1 MLLIKRRES
10 IDQFAKNNIISRGEK
25 FYDAPKRSEESIP
38 EKSEQK
44 SDQSIPKWLQVP
56 KDRFNFIKLK
66 INTNK
71 ELTTMID
78 SQRYI
83 LNDTNELVNK
93 IAEKKISKNNA
104 IKAYNN
110 LVNKL
115 EKTDLPDSSY
125 SIANIQD
132 YFEFIIKKHE
142 TLTENPPIQIYPN
155 KIKNRIVFKIKT
167 S

>member
-71 ELTTMID
+71 DLNTMID
-78 SQRYI
+78 NQRYT
-83 LNDTNELVNK
+83 LNDNSW
-93 IAEKKISKNNA
+93 KK
-104 IKAYNN
+104 
-110 LVNKL
+110 
-115 EKTDLPDSSY
+115 D
-125 SIANIQD
+125 
-132 YFEFIIKKHE
+132 
-142 TLTENPPIQIYPN
+142 
-155 KIKNRIVFKIKT
+155 
-167 S
+167 